1 MRMVITRMF
10 LASLGRPTLGAATVG
25 GISLVLLG
33 AFGGGETFISY
44 KTMEKKHAFSMLNM
58 SSPV

>member
-1 MRMVITRMF
+1 MVITRMF
-10 LASLGRPTLGAATVG
+10 LASLGRPSLGAATVG

-33 AFGGGETFISY
+33 AFGGGDIY
-44 KTMEKKHAFSMLNM
+44 KLYDHGKEAKHAYSMLNM